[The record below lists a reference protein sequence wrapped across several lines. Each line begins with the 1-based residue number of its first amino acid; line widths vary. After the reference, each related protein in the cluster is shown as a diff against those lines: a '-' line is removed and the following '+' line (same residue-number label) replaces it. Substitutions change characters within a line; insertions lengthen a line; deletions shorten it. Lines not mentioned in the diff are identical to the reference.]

1 MMNVEICCNSVESA
15 RNAKA
20 AGAERIE
27 LCDDLEVGGLTPP
40 EDAVEECVKKLKLR
54 THVLVR
60 PRAGDFCYSQSEY
73 ELIKRQVEM
82 CSRCG
87 AHAVVIGFLHEDGS
101 VDVERTREIVRL
113 AAPMQVTFHRAFDE
127 CTEPFA
133 ALEQIIDC
141 GCHRILT
148 SGCAISAEIGIPL
161 LRQLV
166 KKAADRI
173 IILAGAGIT
182 PQNTAQIITQTN
194 VTEIHGS
201 CKRTLPDGRLIT
213 DEETVRRL
221 LDVVKKLK

>member
-1 MMNVEICCNSVESA
+1 MINVEICCNSVESA

-20 AGAERIE
+20 AGTKRIE
-27 LCDDLEVGGLTPP
+27 LCDNLEVGGLTPP
-40 EDAVEECVKKLKLR
+40 ENAIEECVKELKLC

-101 VDVERTREIVRL
+101 VDVERTREIVRI

-127 CTEPFA
+127 CAEPLA

-148 SGCAISAEIGIPL
+148 SGCATSAETGIPML
-161 LRQLV
+161 HQLV
-166 KKAADRI
+166 EKAAGRI
-173 IILAGAGIT
+173 VILAGAGIT
-182 PQNTAQIITQTN
+182 PQNAAEIITKTN
-194 VTEIHGS
+194 VSEIHGS

-213 DEETVRRL
+213 DEETVRQL
-221 LDVVKKLK
+221 IDVVKDLK